1 MTAASPTGSASRS
14 PLPCVLV
21 HHARERTRDLAR
33 AAFPRR
39 RARVLHARDAAEASA
54 ALRTT
59 LVDAVLVDLGGAAES
74 GWAVAALAREFPSAA
89 FFGVSGGRAA
99 DGPALARGL
108 SEGLADVL
116 VDGVDDA
123 VAREL
128 VMAAGFTHRFCL
140 ALHEPPTALALTL
153 PIQRRAWQA
162 IVSHAGRPV
171 RTTELAQQLGVT
183 REHLSRTFASGG
195 GANLKR
201 VIDLVR
207 LVAAAE
213 LAKNPGHDVRDV
225 AAVLEFAS
233 SSHLS
238 NASQRVV
245 GTRPAALARLR
256 TVDLLERFTH
266 GHARSRPST
275 RSVATAGAVTEASR

>member
-1 MTAASPTGSASRS
+1 MTAPTTGARGAGG

-21 HHARERTRDLAR
+21 HHARERTRELAR

-39 RARVLHARDAAEASA
+39 RARLLLARDAAETSA
-54 ALRTT
+54 TLRET
-59 LVDAVLVDLGGAAES
+59 LVDAVLVDLGGATES

-89 FFGVSGGRAA
+89 FFGVSAGLAA
-99 DGPALARGL
+99 DGPAMARALAA
-108 SEGLADVL
+108 GLADVL

-128 VMAAGFTHRFCL
+128 VLAAGFSRRFGHALREPPASL
-140 ALHEPPTALALTL
+140 ALAL
-153 PIQRRAWQA
+153 PIQRDAWAA
-162 IVSHAGRPV
+162 IVSRAGRPV

-183 REHLSRTFASGG
+183 REHLSRTFAAG
-195 GANLKR
+195 GAPNLKR

-233 SSHLS
+233 SSHLA

-245 GTRPAALARLR
+245 GTKPAALARLR
-256 TVDLLERFTH
+256 TVDLFERFTH
-266 GHARSRPST
+266 GHARSRAVAEPQRAAASGST
-275 RSVATAGAVTEASR
+275 